1 MKGESLYT
9 VFSEALSN
17 EESAIK
23 YFEKMR
29 WNGKVVSPYDPI
41 SKVYKCSNGKY
52 KCKNTGRYFDVKTGT
67 PLANTK
73 LPMTKWLLAMFLFQA
88 DKGGVSSCYLS
99 RILEITQKTAWH
111 MLMKIRE
118 FSDKANANISNS
130 KLSDQV
136 EIDETFVGGKN
147 GNRHKDKKVP
157 RCQGR
162 SYKDKVPVFG
172 IRERGGNII
181 AKVVPNTQAKTLVPI
196 VKMNVEKGSVVY
208 TDGWEYSG
216 LRKNYEQRSVDH
228 SKHFYGMTYVTNY
241 GEIIS
246 VHTNSI
252 ENAWTTLKR
261 TIKGT
266 YIHVSKKHMQKYVDE
281 FVFRFN
287 TRNFSDS
294 QRFNLLL
301 RNIA

>member
-9 VFSEALSN
+9 VFSKALSN

-29 WNGKVVSPYDPI
+29 WDGKVISPYDPT

-88 DKGGVSSCYLS
+88 DKGGISSCQLS
-99 RILEITQKTAWH
+99 RMLEVTQKTAWH

-118 FSDKANANISNS
+118 FAARINEKDSC
-130 KLSDQV
+130 LSGEV

-147 GNRHKDKKVP
+147 KNRHKDKRVE

-162 SYKDKVPVFG
+162 AYKDKVPVFG
-172 IRERGGNII
+172 ILERGGKVI
-181 AKVVPNTQAKTLVPI
+181 AKVVPNIYGATLLSI
-196 VKMNVEKGSVVY
+196 VNKYVEKESVVY
-208 TDGWEYSG
+208 TDGAGYPG
-216 LRKNYEQRSVDH
+216 INIDYEQRDVDH
-228 SKHFYGMTYVTNY
+228 SKHFYGTTYATDE
-241 GEIIS
+241 GEIIVVS
-246 VHTNSI
+246 TNGI
-252 ENAWTTLKR
+252 ENVWSHFDRMML
-261 TIKGT
+261 GT
-266 YIHVSKKHMQKYVDE
+266 YIRVSKKHLQKYIDE

>member
-1 MKGESLYT
+1 MKGKSLYT
-9 VFSEALSN
+9 MFSEALSS
-17 EESAIK
+17 EEKAIK

-29 WNGKVVSPYDPI
+29 WEGKVVSPYDPT
-41 SKVYKCSNGKY
+41 SKVYKCGNGKY

-88 DKGGVSSCYLS
+88 DKGGISSCQLA
-99 RILEITQKTAWH
+99 RILEITQKSAWQ

-118 FSDKANANISNS
+118 FVAKANANNS
-130 KLSDQV
+130 KLSGEV

-147 GNRHKDKKVP
+147 KNRHKDKKVEQ
-157 RCQGR
+157 CQGR

-172 IRERGGNII
+172 ILERGGKLI
-181 AKVVPNTQAKTLVPI
+181 AKVVSNTQAKTIVPI
-196 VKMNVEKGSVVY
+196 IKEKVELGSVVY
-208 TDGWEYSG
+208 TDGWDYSG
-216 LRKNYEQRSVDH
+216 LHGKYVQRSVDH
-228 SKHFYGMTYVTNY
+228 EKHFYGTTYATDE
-241 GEIIS
+241 GEIITVS
-246 VHTNSI
+246 TNGI
-252 ENAWTTLKR
+252 ENAWSHFDRMML
-261 TIKGT
+261 G
-266 YIHVSKKHMQKYVDE
+266 VSKKHLQKYVDE
-281 FVFRFN
+281 FIFRFN

>member
-1 MKGESLYT
+1 MKGKSLYT
-9 VFSEALSN
+9 MFSEALSS
-17 EESAIK
+17 EEKAIK

-29 WNGKVVSPYDPI
+29 WEGKVVSPYDPT
-41 SKVYKCSNGKY
+41 SKVYKCGNGKY

-88 DKGGVSSCYLS
+88 DKGGISSCQLA
-99 RILEITQKTAWH
+99 RILEITQKSAWQ

-118 FSDKANANISNS
+118 FVAKANANNS
-130 KLSDQV
+130 KLSGEV

-147 GNRHKDKKVP
+147 KNRHKDKKVEQ
-157 RCQGR
+157 CQGR

-172 IRERGGNII
+172 ILERGGKLI
-181 AKVVPNTQAKTLVPI
+181 AKVVSNTQAKTIVPI
-196 VKMNVEKGSVVY
+196 IKEKVELGSVVY
-208 TDGWEYSG
+208 TDGWDYSG
-216 LRKNYEQRSVDH
+216 LHGKYVQRSVDH
-228 SKHFYGMTYVTNY
+228 EKHFYGTTYVTDE
-241 GEIIS
+241 GEIITVS
-246 VHTNSI
+246 TNGI
-252 ENAWTTLKR
+252 ENAWSHFKR
-261 TIKGT
+261 MIFGI
-266 YIHVSKKHMQKYVDE
+266 YYHVSKKYMQRYIDE

-287 TRNFSDS
+287 TRNYTDS

>member
-9 VFSEALSN
+9 VFSKALSS
-17 EESAIK
+17 EENAIK

-29 WNGKVVSPYDPI
+29 WDGKAVSPYDPT

-52 KCKNTGRYFDVKTGT
+52 KCKNTSRYFDVKTGT

-73 LPMTKWLLAMFLFQA
+73 LPITKWLLAMFLFQA
-88 DKGGVSSCYLS
+88 DKGGISSCQLA
-99 RILEITQKTAWH
+99 RILEITQKSAWH

-118 FSDKANANISNS
+118 FAAKSNSKNS
-130 KLSDQV
+130 KLSDEV
-136 EIDETFVGGKN
+136 EVDETFVGGKN
-147 GNRHKDKKVP
+147 INRHKDKKVEKS
-157 RCQGR
+157 QGR

-172 IRERGGNII
+172 IRQRGGNIM
-181 AKVVPNTQAKTLVPI
+181 AVVVPNTQAKTLVPI
-196 VKMNVEKGSVVY
+196 IKKNVEKGSVVY
-208 TDGWEYSG
+208 TDGWEYTG
-216 LRKNYEQRSVDH
+216 LRKKYEQRSVDH
-228 SKHFYGMTYVTNY
+228 SKKFYGMTYVTDD
-241 GEIIS
+241 GEIIQVS
-246 VHTNSI
+246 TNSI
-252 ENAWTTLKR
+252 ENAWTTFKR

-266 YIHVSKKHMQKYVDE
+266 YIRVSKKHLQKYVDE

-287 TRNFSDS
+287 TRNFTDS

>member
-9 VFSEALSN
+9 VFSKVLSS
-17 EESAIK
+17 EENAIK

-29 WNGKVVSPYDPI
+29 WNGKVVSPYDPT

-52 KCKNTGRYFDVKTGT
+52 KCKNTSRYFDVKTGT

-73 LPMTKWLLAMFLFQA
+73 LPITKWLLAMFMFQA
-88 DKGGVSSCYLS
+88 DKGGISSCQLA
-99 RILEITQKTAWH
+99 RILEITQKSAWH

-118 FSDKANANISNS
+118 FAAKSNAKNS
-130 KLSDQV
+130 KLSDEV
-136 EIDETFVGGKN
+136 EVDETFVGGKN
-147 GNRHKDKKVP
+147 INRHKDKKVEKS
-157 RCQGR
+157 QGR

-172 IRERGGNII
+172 IRQRGGNIM
-181 AKVVPNTQAKTLVPI
+181 AVVVPNTQAKTLVPI
-196 VKMNVEKGSVVY
+196 IKKNVEKGSVVY
-208 TDGWEYSG
+208 TDGWEYTG
-216 LRKNYEQRSVDH
+216 LRKKYEQRSVDH
-228 SKHFYGMTYVTNY
+228 SKKFYGMTYVTDD
-241 GEIIS
+241 GEIIQVS
-246 VHTNSI
+246 TNSI
-252 ENAWTTLKR
+252 ENAWTTFKR

-266 YIHVSKKHMQKYVDE
+266 YIRVSKKHLQKYVDE

-287 TRNFSDS
+287 TRNFTDS

>member
-9 VFSEALSN
+9 VFSKALSS
-17 EESAIK
+17 EENAIK

-29 WNGKVVSPYDPI
+29 WDGKVVSPYDPT

-52 KCKNTGRYFDVKTGT
+52 KCKNTSRYFDVKTGT

-73 LPMTKWLLAMFLFQA
+73 LPITKWLLAMFMFQA
-88 DKGGVSSCYLS
+88 DKGGISSCQLA
-99 RILEITQKTAWH
+99 RVLEITQKSAWH

-118 FSDKANANISNS
+118 FAAKSNS
-130 KLSDQV
+130 KNSKLFDEV
-136 EIDETFVGGKN
+136 EVDETFVGGKN
-147 GNRHKDKKVP
+147 INRHKDKKVEKS
-157 RCQGR
+157 QGR

-172 IRERGGNII
+172 IRQRGGNIM
-181 AKVVPNTQAKTLVPI
+181 AVVVPNTQAKTLVPI
-196 VKMNVEKGSVVY
+196 IKKNVEKGSVVY
-208 TDGWEYSG
+208 TDGWEYTG
-216 LRKNYEQRSVDH
+216 LRKKYEQRSVDH
-228 SKHFYGMTYVTNY
+228 SKKFYGMTYVTDD
-241 GEIIS
+241 GEIIQVS
-246 VHTNSI
+246 TNSI
-252 ENAWTTLKR
+252 ENAWTTFKR

-266 YIHVSKKHMQKYVDE
+266 YIRVSKKHLQKYVDE

-287 TRNFSDS
+287 TRNFTDS

>member
-9 VFSEALSN
+9 VFSKVLSS
-17 EESAIK
+17 EENAIK

-29 WNGKVVSPYDPI
+29 WDGKVVSPYDPT

-52 KCKNTGRYFDVKTGT
+52 KCKNTSRYFDVKTGT

-73 LPMTKWLLAMFLFQA
+73 LPITKWLLAMFMFQA
-88 DKGGVSSCYLS
+88 DKGGISSCQLA
-99 RILEITQKTAWH
+99 RILEITQKSAWH

-118 FSDKANANISNS
+118 FAAKSNSKNS
-130 KLSDQV
+130 KLSDEV
-136 EIDETFVGGKN
+136 EVDETFVGGKN
-147 GNRHKDKKVP
+147 INRHKDKKVEKS
-157 RCQGR
+157 QGR

-172 IRERGGNII
+172 IRQRGGNIM
-181 AKVVPNTQAKTLVPI
+181 AVVVPNTQAKTLVPI
-196 VKMNVEKGSVVY
+196 IKKNVEKGSVVY
-208 TDGWEYSG
+208 TDGWEYTG
-216 LRKNYEQRSVDH
+216 LRKKYEQRSVDH
-228 SKHFYGMTYVTNY
+228 SKKFYGMTYVTND
-241 GEIIS
+241 GEIIQVS
-246 VHTNSI
+246 TNSI
-252 ENAWTTLKR
+252 ENAWTTFKR

-266 YIHVSKKHMQKYVDE
+266 YIRVSKKHLQKYVDE

-287 TRNFSDS
+287 TRNFTDS

>member
-9 VFSEALSN
+9 VFSKALSN

-29 WNGKVVSPYDPI
+29 WDGKVVSPYDPT

-67 PLANTK
+67 PLAGTK
-73 LPMTKWLLAMFLFQA
+73 LPMNKWLLAMFMFQA
-88 DKGGVSSCYLS
+88 DKGGVSSCQLS
-99 RILEITQKTAWH
+99 RMLEITQKTAWH

-118 FSDKANANISNS
+118 FATRVNEKDTS
-130 KLSDQV
+130 LSGEV

-147 GNRHKDKKVP
+147 KNRHKDKKVE

-162 SYKDKVPVFG
+162 SFKDKVPVFG
-172 IRERGGNII
+172 ILERGGKVI

-196 VKMNVEKGSVVY
+196 IKEYVKEESVVY
-208 TDGWEYSG
+208 TDGWEYTG
-216 LRKNYEQRSVDH
+216 LYSHYEQRSVDH
-228 SKHFYGMTYVTNY
+228 EKHFYGTTYATDK
-241 GEIIS
+241 GEIIVVS
-246 VHTNSI
+246 TNGI
-252 ENAWTTLKR
+252 ENVWSHFDRMML
-261 TIKGT
+261 GT
-266 YIHVSKKHMQKYVDE
+266 YIRVSKKHLQKYIDE

>member
-1 MKGESLYT
+1 MKGKSLYT
-9 VFSEALSN
+9 ILSEALSS
-17 EESAIK
+17 EEKAIQ

-29 WNGKVVSPYDPI
+29 WDGKVISPYDPT

-52 KCKNTGRYFDVKTGT
+52 KCKNTGRYFDIKTGT
-67 PLANTK
+67 PLAGTK
-73 LPMTKWLLAMFLFQA
+73 IPMTKWLLAMFMFQA
-88 DKGGVSSCYLS
+88 DKGGISSCQLS

-118 FSDKANANISNS
+118 FAARVNEKDTS
-130 KLSDQV
+130 LSGEV

-147 GNRHKDKKVP
+147 INRHKDKKIKK
-157 RCQGR
+157 CQGR
-162 SYKDKVPVFG
+162 SYKDKVKVFG
-172 IRERGGNII
+172 ILERNGKII
-181 AKVVPNTQAKTLVPI
+181 AQVVPNTQARTLVPI
-196 VKMNVEKGSVVY
+196 VKKNVEAGSTVY
-208 TDGWEYSG
+208 TDGWSYKG
-216 LRKNYEQRSVDH
+216 LEKKYEQRSVDH
-228 SKHFYGMTYVTNY
+228 SKKFYGITYVTDD
-241 GEIIS
+241 GEIIE
-246 VHTNSI
+246 VTTNRI
-252 ENAWTTLKR
+252 ENAWSTLKR